1 MACKG
6 LGVLI
11 DTSVFVSW
19 WDHEFQYVRLAE
31 PIETDGF
38 YLVICVELYNEY
50 LRQIKKRYV
59 GFSAH
64 ALDYILSKLDEK
76 VGICW
81 PMSATLSASAIIGQK
96 DQAHIDCAHSKDCP
110 AHLLVSDDRHFI
122 EIKETCPI
130 PIILTFFEFMN
141 DNKRE
146 NACSD
151 AKAIWRKIKKH
162 GFSSVF
168 D

>member
-1 MACKG
+1 M
-6 LGVLI
+6 
-11 DTSVFVSW
+11 
-19 WDHEFQYVRLAE
+19 E
-31 PIETDGF
+31 PIEKDGF

-50 LRQIKKRYV
+50 LRQIKKRYA
-59 GFSAH
+59 GFSVH
-64 ALDYILSKLDEK
+64 ALYYHLSKLDEK

-81 PMSATLSASAIIGQK
+81 PTSATPSVGAIICQK
-96 DQAHIDCAHSKDCP
+96 DQVHIDCAHNKDCP

-122 EIKETCPI
+122 EIKETCPT
-130 PIILTFFEFMN
+130 PIILSFLEFMN
-141 DNKRE
+141 DNARE